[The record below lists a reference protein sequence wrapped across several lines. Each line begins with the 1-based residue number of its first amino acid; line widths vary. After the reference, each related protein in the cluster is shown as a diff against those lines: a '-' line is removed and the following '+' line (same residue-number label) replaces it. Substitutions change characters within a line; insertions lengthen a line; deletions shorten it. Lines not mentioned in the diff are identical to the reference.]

1 MRTKKEITA
10 IYERQADT
18 VYRVC
23 MSFMRNTA
31 DAEDLTQEAFMRLI
45 SADPVFKSER
55 HERAW
60 LIVTASN
67 QCKNALKSRERQHDD
82 IAEHEDIASWDV
94 HPDPVTEAVMELPED
109 YKTAVLMYYYEGLS
123 IKEIAKAT
131 AGSVPAVKARLMRAR
146 RMLKEKMGE
155 DYES

>member
-1 MRTKKEITA
+1 MRTKEEITA

-31 DAEDLTQEAFMRLI
+31 DAEDLTQETFMRLI

-109 YKTAVLMYYYEGLS
+109 YKAAVLMYYYEGFS
-123 IKEIAKAT
+123 VKEIAKAT
-131 AGSVPAVKARLMRAR
+131 ASSVPAVKARLMRAR

-155 DYES
+155 DYA